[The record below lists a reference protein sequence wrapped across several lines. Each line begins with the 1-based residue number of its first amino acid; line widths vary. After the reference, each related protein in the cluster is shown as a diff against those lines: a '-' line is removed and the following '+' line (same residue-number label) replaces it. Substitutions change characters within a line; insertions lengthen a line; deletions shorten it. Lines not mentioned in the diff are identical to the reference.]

1 MMEVPQM
8 QYVYIRKGA
17 TLDQADAVFPITGNG
32 MSPIIRDGDEVL
44 VKYTDSLEPGAIGIF
59 MIDGNP
65 YIRQYYPTGLRSFR
79 PDLEQVHLPDDVKYE
94 IVGQFLCVLTPEMRP
109 NEREEAMLKKME
121 EERQTQQGTADREAT
136 ANVRSPKRIS
146 TPTKRKQKA
155 AIKLDVSQLF

>member
-1 MMEVPQM
+1 M

-17 TLDQADAVFPITGNG
+17 TLDQADAVFPVTGNG

-121 EERQTQQGTADREAT
+121 EERQTQQGAVEETT
-136 ANVRSPKRIS
+136 ANVRSPKRTS
-146 TPTKRKQKA
+146 MPTKRKQKA
-155 AIKLDVSQLF
+155 PIKPDVSQLF

>member
-1 MMEVPQM
+1 M

-121 EERQTQQGTADREAT
+121 EERQTQQGAVEETT
-136 ANVRSPKRIS
+136 ANVRSSKRTS
-146 TPTKRKQKA
+146 MPTKRKQKA
-155 AIKLDVSQLF
+155 PIKPDVSQLF

>member
-1 MMEVPQM
+1 M

-65 YIRQYYPTGLRSFR
+65 CIRQYYPTGLRSFR

-94 IVGQFLCVLTPEMRP
+94 IIGQFLCVLTPEMRP

-121 EERQTQQGTADREAT
+121 EEQRAQQGTADREAI
-136 ANVRSPKRIS
+136 ANVRSPQKTP

-155 AIKLDVSQLF
+155 AIKPDASQLL

>member
-1 MMEVPQM
+1 M

-17 TLDQADAVFPITGNG
+17 TLDQADAVFPVTGNG

-79 PDLEQVHLPDDVKYE
+79 PDLEQVHLHDDVKYE
-94 IVGQFLCVLTPEMRP
+94 IVGQFL
-109 NEREEAMLKKME
+109 
-121 EERQTQQGTADREAT
+121 
-136 ANVRSPKRIS
+136 
-146 TPTKRKQKA
+146 
-155 AIKLDVSQLF
+155 